1 MASLREL
8 IIKISANSSS
18 FQSEISRASRM
29 GADYY
34 KTMEQGGRK
43 AAAAT
48 RQQQQALNALNAE
61 LASVKAVAAGM
72 TGAIAGAFAVGSL
85 IETADNWGQ
94 LSSRIKMATESADEY
109 NMVQA
114 RLMEISDRT
123 YKSIEEQGELY
134 IRSATAMKELGYST
148 ESTINFIDSISSALT
163 INAASADKG
172 ASAINA
178 LSKSMVVGKVSG
190 GEWQTVMEVMPT
202 VIGDVARHLG
212 MTETAVKKLASEGK
226 LSMQTF
232 SDAVIA
238 AQKRNA
244 ELAENMPTTVGD
256 AITKLSNHWKQY
268 IGEANNAYGATQV
281 MSGGIGMLADN
292 IETVGNVTGVL
303 IGIGVAR
310 YLGNMTT
317 SLGSASVGLI
327 QAKKGEV
334 ALAAAQLEG
343 TKVST
348 ARARAAVYRAQQA
361 LAAVRGTDAQ
371 AAAETRLAARQAA
384 LTRNI
389 AARTA
394 AQTALNSVTS
404 VGSRLMSGALGLVG
418 GIPGLVMMGAGAWYY
433 MYQQQEQARA
443 SAQEYAAQ
451 IDQIREKVKQ
461 MSLPQT
467 ADEGDKARKAL
478 AEQNRLVDEQAAK
491 VRALQ
496 QDVET
501 LNQAR
506 ANPAYSANIND
517 ADLVDGI
524 AKATANLAVEQERL
538 TQMQGR
544 AGQVQ
549 QTLAEIER
557 QRVDQIREQAWQE
570 NAAYQ
575 ALVTMSNQHKD
586 FNRLLITGNDLLA
599 IRNGLLSAGPLRMPQ
614 ATVTDPEQQT
624 LLQKQQAAELAGL
637 EGIARVRKQAQFD
650 LQKMGKTGPENA
662 TYAGQYTQAMEME
675 FNETQRLAKAKKDGA
690 SATNAH
696 NKAENEAAKTADQY
710 SRKIADLSVAID
722 VQKMRAEKGEK
733 AADLYAASHENGAK
747 WTNEQRKAIE
757 ASAVELATWTQ
768 KADEAV
774 RKQRDMAD
782 ALKDLTD
789 AARKYRDEAAASE
802 KTRGMGQR
810 ERSQFDERQQVER
823 IFDKSD
829 KGSAAVAARIA
840 ALDALEMKYKAA
852 KAAEAD
858 WMGGVSAGLADWV
871 DEASDYAGQAADATK
886 SAMNGMVNN
895 ITDMLNGNKASWKDW
910 SISVLESIEKIL
922 VNAALVNGL
931 KSLGGAMSGAG
942 GMWGSIGGFISGAV
956 ANAKGGVYDSPSL
969 SAYSNSVVSSPTY
982 FAFAKGAGL
991 MGEAGPEAIMPLT
1004 RAADGSLGVRAVGQ
1018 GDQSVQN
1025 TPQGQEQLAAM
1036 ATTANGIMQ
1045 TLSTVASWLS
1055 ASIPD
1060 SKASAGSAV
1069 WDVAAAYAVPNRTA
1083 DRSLDIK
1090 PATASQSAGSGMVS
1104 GATGGNVYVTINENG
1119 SASVSGGGEGENF
1132 AREFTAIIQRE
1143 YVKLRNKDLSQGGA
1157 INSAIKGGR

>member
-18 FQSEISRASRM
+18 FQTEISRASRM

-43 AAAAT
+43 AAAVT
-48 RQQQQALNALNAE
+48 RQQQQALQALNAE

-72 TGAIAGAFAVGSL
+72 TGVIAGAFAVGSL

-94 LSSRIKMATESADEY
+94 LSSRIKMATTSGDEY
-109 NMVQA
+109 NMVQS

-123 YKSIEEQGELY
+123 YKAIEEQGELY

-256 AITKLSNHWKQY
+256 AITKLSNHWKKY

-361 LAAVRGTDAQ
+361 LAATRGTDAQ
-371 AAAETRLAARQAA
+371 AAAERRLAASQQA

-404 VGSRLMSGALGLVG
+404 VGSRLLSGALGLVG

-451 IDQIREKVKQ
+451 IDQVREKVKT

-467 ADEGDKARKAL
+467 ADEGKNAQKAL
-478 AEQNRLVDEQAAK
+478 AEQNRLIDEQAAK

-506 ANPAYSANIND
+506 SNPAYSASIND

-524 AKATANLAVEQERL
+524 AKAIADLAVEQERL

-557 QRVDQIREQAWQE
+557 QRVDQIREQAWQQ

-575 ALVTMSNQHKD
+575 SLVMMSTQHKD

-599 IRNGLLSAGPLRMPQ
+599 TRNGLLANSPMRLPQ
-614 ATVTDPEQQT
+614 ATVTDSEQQA
-624 LLQKQQAAELAGL
+624 LLQKQQAAALAGL
-637 EGIARVRKQAQFD
+637 DGVARVTKQAEFD

-662 TYAGQYTQAMEME
+662 TYAAQYTQAMVKEY
-675 FNETQRLAKAKKDGA
+675 NETQRLAAAKKAGA
-690 SATNAH
+690 SATNLH
-696 NKAENEAAKTADQY
+696 NKAENEAAKTAEQY
-710 SRKIADLSVAID
+710 TRKIADLSIAID
-722 VQKMRAEKGEK
+722 VQKERAKNGEK
-733 AADLYAASHENGAK
+733 AADLYAASHESGTK

-774 RKQRDMAD
+774 RKQREMAD

-789 AARKYRDEAAASE
+789 AARKYRDDAAASE

-810 ERSQFDERQQVER
+810 QREQFDERQQVER

-840 ALDALEMKYKAA
+840 ALDALDMKYKAA

-886 SAMNGMVNN
+886 NAMGGMVNN

-942 GMWGSIGGFISGAV
+942 GMLGSIGGFISGAV

-1004 RAADGSLGVRAVGQ
+1004 RAADGSLGVRA
-1018 GDQSVQN
+1018 
-1025 TPQGQEQLAAM
+1025 L
-1036 ATTANGIMQ
+1036 
-1045 TLSTVASWLS
+1045 
-1055 ASIPD
+1055 
-1060 SKASAGSAV
+1060 
-1069 WDVAAAYAVPNRTA
+1069 
-1083 DRSLDIK
+1083 
-1090 PATASQSAGSGMVS
+1090 TASQPIGSGVGG
-1104 GATGGNVYVTINENG
+1104 GAAGNVYVTINENG
-1119 SASVSGGGEGENF
+1119 STSVSGGGDGESF
-1132 AREFTAIIQRE
+1132 AREFSAIIQRE

-1157 INSAIKGGR
+1157 INSAIRGGR

>member
-18 FQSEISRASRM
+18 FQTEISRASRM

-43 AAAAT
+43 AAAVT
-48 RQQQQALNALNAE
+48 RQQQQALQALNAE

-72 TGAIAGAFAVGSL
+72 TGVIAGAFAVGSL

-94 LSSRIKMATESADEY
+94 LSSRIKMATESGDEY

-123 YKSIEEQGELY
+123 YKAIEEQGELY

-256 AITKLSNHWKQY
+256 AITKLSNHWKKY

-361 LAAVRGTDAQ
+361 LAATRGTDAQ
-371 AAAETRLAARQAA
+371 AAAERRLAASQQA

-404 VGSRLMSGALGLVG
+404 VGSRLLSGALGLVG

-451 IDQIREKVKQ
+451 IDQVREKVKT

-467 ADEGDKARKAL
+467 ADEGKNAQKAL
-478 AEQNRLVDEQAAK
+478 AEQNRLIDEQAAK

-506 ANPAYSANIND
+506 SNPAYSANIND

-524 AKATANLAVEQERL
+524 AKAIADLAVEQERL

-557 QRVDQIREQAWQE
+557 QRVDQIREQAWQQ

-575 ALVTMSNQHKD
+575 SLVMMSTQHKD

-599 IRNGLLSAGPLRMPQ
+599 TRNGLLANSPMRLPQ
-614 ATVTDPEQQT
+614 ATVTDSEQQA
-624 LLQKQQAAELAGL
+624 LLQKQQAAALAGL
-637 EGIARVRKQAQFD
+637 DGVARVTKQAEFD

-662 TYAGQYTQAMEME
+662 TYAAQYTQAMVKEY
-675 FNETQRLAKAKKDGA
+675 NETQRLAAAKKAGA
-690 SATNAH
+690 SATNLH
-696 NKAENEAAKTADQY
+696 NKAENEAAKTAEQY
-710 SRKIADLSVAID
+710 TRKIADLSIAID
-722 VQKMRAEKGEK
+722 VQKERAKNGEK
-733 AADLYAASHENGAK
+733 AADLYAASHESGTK

-774 RKQRDMAD
+774 RKQREMAD

-789 AARKYRDEAAASE
+789 AARKYRDDAAASE

-810 ERSQFDERQQVER
+810 QREQFDERQQVER

-840 ALDALEMKYKAA
+840 ALDALDMKYKAA

-886 SAMNGMVNN
+886 NAMGGMVNN

-942 GMWGSIGGFISGAV
+942 GMLGSIGGFISGAV

-1004 RAADGSLGVRAVGQ
+1004 RAADGSLGVRA
-1018 GDQSVQN
+1018 
-1025 TPQGQEQLAAM
+1025 L
-1036 ATTANGIMQ
+1036 
-1045 TLSTVASWLS
+1045 
-1055 ASIPD
+1055 
-1060 SKASAGSAV
+1060 
-1069 WDVAAAYAVPNRTA
+1069 
-1083 DRSLDIK
+1083 
-1090 PATASQSAGSGMVS
+1090 TASQPIGSGVGG
-1104 GATGGNVYVTINENG
+1104 GAAGNVYVTINENG
-1119 SASVSGGGEGENF
+1119 STSVSGGGDGESF
-1132 AREFTAIIQRE
+1132 AREFSAIIQRE

-1157 INSAIKGGR
+1157 INSAIRGGR

>member
-1 MASLREL
+1 
-8 IIKISANSSS
+8 
-18 FQSEISRASRM
+18 M
-29 GADYY
+29 GADYF
-34 KTMEQGGRK
+34 KTVERGNRQ
-43 AAAAT
+43 AENAT
-48 RQQQQALNALNAE
+48 RQSQRALADLNGQLVSVRGSALAM
-61 LASVKAVAAGM
+61 G
-72 TGAIAGAFAVGSL
+72 GALAGAFATGNLVAMADKWNSLNARVKLATTSTEDFTIAQAGLMRISQYTGSTFEANASL
-85 IETADNWGQ
+85 FSRASSSLREWGYGTQ
-94 LSSRIKMATESADEY
+94 DILKLTDALSTGLQVSGASADETASLITQLS
-109 NMVQA
+109 QA
-114 RLMEISDRT
+114 LGRGVLRGQDFNSVAQSGQRVMKALADGMGVAQKDLKGLADTGKLTTDVIVPALISQLGQLR
-123 YKSIEEQGELY
+123 
-134 IRSATAMKELGYST
+134 KEFDTMPNSV
-148 ESTINFIDSISSALT
+148 S
-163 INAASADKG
+163 AASTRVM
-172 ASAINA
+172 NA
-178 LSKSMVVGKVSG
+178 FQQWVGG
-190 GEWQTVMEVMPT
+190 Q
-202 VIGDVARHLG
+202 
-212 MTETAVKKLASEGK
+212 
-226 LSMQTF
+226 
-232 SDAVIA
+232 
-238 AQKRNA
+238 
-244 ELAENMPTTVGD
+244 
-256 AITKLSNHWKQY
+256 
-268 IGEANNAYGATQV
+268 NNAVGVTATVSAGLDGLAKNIDTVAFALGA
-281 MSGGIGMLADN
+281 M
-292 IETVGNVTGVL
+292 
-303 IGIGVAR
+303 
-310 YLGNMTT
+310 
-317 SLGSASVGLI
+317 ASVGAARFFGGMVSSMGNATTGILK
-327 QAKKGEV
+327 AYRAEV
-334 ALAAAQLEG
+334 SLAAAQLEG
-343 TKVST
+343 TKVAT

-361 LAAVRGTDAQ
+361 LAAARGTDRQ
-371 AAAETRLAARQAA
+371 AAAERRLEASQARV
-384 LTRNI
+384 TRNI
-389 AARTA
+389 AARTT
-394 AQTALNSVTS
+394 AQTALNGVTS

-451 IDQIREKVKQ
+451 IDQVREKVKT

-467 ADEGDKARKAL
+467 ADEGKNAQKAL
-478 AEQNRLVDEQAAK
+478 AEQNRLIDEQAAK

-524 AKATANLAVEQERL
+524 AKAIADLAVEQERL

-557 QRVDQIREQAWQE
+557 QRVNQIREQAWQQ

-575 ALVTMSNQHKD
+575 SLVMMSTQHKD

-599 IRNGLLSAGPLRMPQ
+599 TRNGLLASSPMRLPQ
-614 ATVTDPEQQT
+614 ATVTDSEQQA
-624 LLQKQQAAELAGL
+624 LLQKQQAAALAGL
-637 EGIARVRKQAQFD
+637 DGVARVTKQAEFD
-650 LQKMGKTGPENA
+650 LQRMGKTGPENA
-662 TYAGQYTQAMEME
+662 TYAAQYTQAMVKEY
-675 FNETQRLAKAKKDGA
+675 NETQRLAEAKKAGA
-690 SATNAH
+690 SATNLH
-696 NKAENEAAKTADQY
+696 NKAENEATKTAEQY
-710 SRKIADLSVAID
+710 SRKIADLSVAVD
-722 VQKMRAEKGEK
+722 VQKVRAAQGEK

-774 RKQRDMAD
+774 RKQREMAD
-782 ALKDLTD
+782 ALKELTD
-789 AARKYRDEAAASE
+789 AARKYRDDAAASE

-810 ERSQFDERQQVER
+810 QRDQFDERQQVER

-840 ALDALEMKYKAA
+840 ALDALDMKYKEA

-886 SAMNGMVNN
+886 SAMSGMVNN

-922 VNAALVNGL
+922 VNAALVNSL
-931 KSLGGAMSGAG
+931 KALGNSMSGAG
-942 GMWGSIGGFISGAV
+942 GMWGSIGGFISSAV

-1018 GDQSVQN
+1018 SDQSVQN
-1025 TPQGQEQLAAM
+1025 TPQGREQLAAM

-1045 TLSTVASWLS
+1045 TLSTVASYLS
-1055 ASIPD
+1055 ASIPA
-1060 SKASAGSAV
+1060 SRASAGSSV
-1069 WDVAAAYAVPNRTA
+1069 WDVSAAYAAPNRVT
-1083 DRSLDIK
+1083 DRSMDVR
-1090 PATASQSAGSGMVS
+1090 PTTASQPSGSGMGG

-1119 SASVSGGGEGENF
+1119 STSVSGGGEGESF
-1132 AREFTAIIQRE
+1132 ARELTAVFRRE
-1143 YVKLRNKDLSQGGA
+1143 YIKLRDKDLRQGGA
-1157 INSAIKGGR
+1157 INSAIRGGR

>member
-18 FQSEISRASRM
+18 FQTEISRASRM

-43 AAAAT
+43 AAAVT
-48 RQQQQALNALNAE
+48 RQQQQALQALNAD

-72 TGAIAGAFAVGSL
+72 TGVIAGAFAVGSL

-94 LSSRIKMATESADEY
+94 LSSRIKMATTSGDEY
-109 NMVQA
+109 NMVQS

-123 YKSIEEQGELY
+123 YKAIEEQGELY

-256 AITKLSNHWKQY
+256 AITKLSNHWKKY

-361 LAAVRGTDAQ
+361 LAATRGTDAQ
-371 AAAETRLAARQAA
+371 AAAERRLAASQQA

-404 VGSRLMSGALGLVG
+404 VGSRLLSGALGLVG

-451 IDQIREKVKQ
+451 IDQVREKVKT

-467 ADEGDKARKAL
+467 ADEGKNAQKAL
-478 AEQNRLVDEQAAK
+478 AEQNRLIDEQAAK

-557 QRVDQIREQAWQE
+557 QRVDQIREQAWQQ

-575 ALVTMSNQHKD
+575 SLVMMSTQHKD

-599 IRNGLLSAGPLRMPQ
+599 TRNGLLANSPMRLPQ
-614 ATVTDPEQQT
+614 ATVTDSEQQA
-624 LLQKQQAAELAGL
+624 LLQKQQAAALAGL
-637 EGIARVRKQAQFD
+637 DGVARVTKQAEFD

-662 TYAGQYTQAMEME
+662 TYAAQYTQAMVKEY
-675 FNETQRLAKAKKDGA
+675 NETQRLAAAKKAGA
-690 SATNAH
+690 SATNLH
-696 NKAENEAAKTADQY
+696 NKAENEAAKTAEQY
-710 SRKIADLSVAID
+710 TRKIADLSIAID
-722 VQKMRAEKGEK
+722 VQKERAKNGEK
-733 AADLYAASHENGAK
+733 AADLYAASHESGTK

-774 RKQRDMAD
+774 RKQREMAD

-789 AARKYRDEAAASE
+789 AARKYRDDAAASE

-810 ERSQFDERQQVER
+810 QREQFDERQQVER

-840 ALDALEMKYKAA
+840 ALDALDMKYKAA

-886 SAMNGMVNN
+886 NAMGGMVNN

-910 SISVLESIEKIL
+910 SISVLKEIEKVL
-922 VNAALVNGL
+922 VNAALVNTI
-931 KSLGGAMSGAG
+931 KSMGGGGGILGALGGIFGGGAAASGA
-942 GMWGSIGGFISGAV
+942 
-956 ANAKGGVYDSPSL
+956 
-969 SAYSNSVVSSPTY
+969 
-982 FAFAKGAGL
+982 
-991 MGEAGPEAIMPLT
+991 
-1004 RAADGSLGVRAVGQ
+1004 
-1018 GDQSVQN
+1018 
-1025 TPQGQEQLAAM
+1025 
-1036 ATTANGIMQ
+1036 
-1045 TLSTVASWLS
+1045 AS
-1055 ASIPD
+1055 
-1060 SKASAGSAV
+1060 SAGSASV
-1069 WDVAAAYAVPNRTA
+1069 GAMGLSTNFAAYDLGGFTGLGAKYEPAGVVHKGEFVFTKEATERIGVDNLYGMMRGYADGGVVSTSSTA
-1083 DRSLDIK
+1083 GGSLGIR
-1090 PATASQSAGSGMVS
+1090 ALTASQPVGYGV
-1104 GATGGNVYVTINENG
+1104 GGGTGGNVYVTINENG
-1119 SASVSGGGEGENF
+1119 STSVSGGGEGESF
-1132 AREFTAIIQRE
+1132 AREFSVIIQRE

-1157 INSAIKGGR
+1157 INSAIRGGR

>member
-18 FQSEISRASRM
+18 FQTEISRASRM

-43 AAAAT
+43 AAAVT
-48 RQQQQALNALNAE
+48 RQQQQALQALNAE

-72 TGAIAGAFAVGSL
+72 TGVIAGAFAVGSL

-94 LSSRIKMATESADEY
+94 LSSRIKMATASGDEY

-123 YKSIEEQGELY
+123 YKAIEEQGELY

-256 AITKLSNHWKQY
+256 AITKLSNHWKKY

-361 LAAVRGTDAQ
+361 LAATRGTDAQ
-371 AAAETRLAARQAA
+371 AAAERRLAASQQA
-384 LTRNI
+384 LSRNI

-404 VGSRLMSGALGLVG
+404 VGSRLLSGALGLVG

-451 IDQIREKVKQ
+451 IDQVREKVKT

-467 ADEGDKARKAL
+467 ADEGKNAQKAL
-478 AEQNRLVDEQAAK
+478 AEQNRLIDEQAAK

-496 QDVET
+496 RDVET

-506 ANPAYSANIND
+506 ANPAYSTNIND

-524 AKATANLAVEQERL
+524 AKAIADLAVEQERL

-557 QRVDQIREQAWQE
+557 QRVNQIREQAWQQ

-575 ALVTMSNQHKD
+575 SLVMMSTQHKD

-599 IRNGLLSAGPLRMPQ
+599 TRNGLLANSPMRLPQ
-614 ATVTDPEQQT
+614 ATVTDSEQQA
-624 LLQKQQAAELAGL
+624 LLQKQQAAALAGL
-637 EGIARVRKQAQFD
+637 DGVARVTKQAEFD

-662 TYAGQYTQAMEME
+662 TYAAQYTQAMVKEY
-675 FNETQRLAKAKKDGA
+675 NETQRLAAAKKAGA
-690 SATNAH
+690 SATNLH
-696 NKAENEAAKTADQY
+696 NKAENEAAKTAEQY
-710 SRKIADLSVAID
+710 TRKIADLSIAID
-722 VQKMRAEKGEK
+722 VQKERAKNGEK
-733 AADLYAASHENGAK
+733 AADLYAASHESGTK

-757 ASAVELATWTQ
+757 ASAVELAKWTQ

-774 RKQRDMAD
+774 RKQREMAD

-789 AARKYRDEAAASE
+789 AARKYRDDAAASE

-810 ERSQFDERQQVER
+810 QREQFDERQQVER

-840 ALDALEMKYKAA
+840 ALDALDMKYKAA

-886 SAMNGMVNN
+886 NAMGGMVNN

-910 SISVLESIEKIL
+910 SISVLKEIEKVL
-922 VNAALVNGL
+922 VNAALVNTI
-931 KSLGGAMSGAG
+931 KSMGGGGGILGALGGIFGGGAAASGTASAAGSSGVGAM
-942 GMWGSIGGFISGAV
+942 GMSTNFAAYDLGGFTGLGAKYEPAGV
-956 ANAKGGVYDSPSL
+956 VHKGEFVFTKEATERIGVENLYGMMRGYADGGL
-969 SAYSNSVVSSPTY
+969 VSSSPV
-982 FAFAKGAGL
+982 AG
-991 MGEAGPEAIMPLT
+991 
-1004 RAADGSLGVRAVGQ
+1004 GSLGVRP
-1018 GDQSVQN
+1018 
-1025 TPQGQEQLAAM
+1025 T
-1036 ATTANGIMQ
+1036 
-1045 TLSTVASWLS
+1045 
-1055 ASIPD
+1055 
-1060 SKASAGSAV
+1060 
-1069 WDVAAAYAVPNRTA
+1069 
-1083 DRSLDIK
+1083 
-1090 PATASQSAGSGMVS
+1090 TASQPVS
-1104 GATGGNVYVTINENG
+1104 SVAIGGGTPLVNVEINIDGAGNVDTQASEGWGAFAKQMGNIAAQESQKVIN
-1119 SASVSGGGEGENF
+1119 
-1132 AREFTAIIQRE
+1132 
-1143 YVKLRNKDLSQGGA
+1143 RNLTPGMPIWK
-1157 INSAIKGGR
+1157 AIKG